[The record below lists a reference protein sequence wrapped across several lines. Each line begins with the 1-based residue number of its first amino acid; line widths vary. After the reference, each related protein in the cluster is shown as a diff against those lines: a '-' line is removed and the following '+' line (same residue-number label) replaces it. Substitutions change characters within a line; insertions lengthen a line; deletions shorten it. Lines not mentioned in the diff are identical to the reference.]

1 MGRVVLCASDITPLW
16 LHAIQQEK
24 SNKIIGLSLISLAAS
39 SFVMLKMIAELKKD
53 VKKLKEANKC
63 NA

>member
-1 MGRVVLCASDITPLW
+1 MGRVVVCASDITPLW

-24 SNKIIGLSLISLAAS
+24 NNKVIGLSLIVLATS
-39 SFVMLKMIAELKKD
+39 SFMMVRMIADLKKE

>member
-24 SNKIIGLSLISLAAS
+24 SNKIIGLSLIALAAS
-39 SFVMLKMIAELKKD
+39 SFVMLKTITELKKE